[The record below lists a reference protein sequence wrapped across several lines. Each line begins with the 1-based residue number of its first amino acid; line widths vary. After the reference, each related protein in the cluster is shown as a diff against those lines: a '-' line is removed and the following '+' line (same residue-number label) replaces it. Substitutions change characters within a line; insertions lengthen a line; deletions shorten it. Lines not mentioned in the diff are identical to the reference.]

1 MRARRPTRAR
11 AALTTRRCRV
21 MYWSV
26 WAHLGGGAG
35 SRIETARLDGSARRV
50 AVAGRLHW
58 PNGLALTADAT
69 QLYWCDTYLDKIER
83 LELATGARVLVAE
96 HSPATPVLKPYG
108 LALYDGGCRP
118 PPPAAPPAGL
128 TRPSA
133 QAR

>member
-1 MRARRPTRAR
+1 MTSACCRA
-11 AALTTRRCRV
+11 

-26 WAHLGGGAG
+26 WASMSGGAG

-50 AVAGRLHW
+50 AVTGALHW

-83 LELATGARVLVAE
+83 LELATGARVVVAE

-108 LALYDGGCRP
+108 LALYDGRCATSSR
-118 PPPAAPPAGL
+118 
-128 TRPSA
+128 
-133 QAR
+133 ARLAVRRG